1 MITAGIT
8 RANINISKYL
18 FIIDDGIVGFVVVGD
33 DDDDVDS
40 VVVLAAFWILNPNM
54 NDDVPIRKETIVRTF
69 CVRPGIR
76 AIGEPWLVSCWF
88 CCCCCCCWSCCF
100 CALTIF
106 VSVYTNDSE
115 TSTVANVNKIDNSMI
130 KAPGDLLE

>member
-18 FIIDDGIVGFVVVGD
+18 FIIDEGIVGFVAVGD

-54 NDDVPIRKETIVRTF
+54 NDDVPIRKETMVRTF
-69 CVRPGIR
+69 
-76 AIGEPWLVSCWF
+76 
-88 CCCCCCCWSCCF
+88 
-100 CALTIF
+100 
-106 VSVYTNDSE
+106 
-115 TSTVANVNKIDNSMI
+115 
-130 KAPGDLLE
+130 